1 MFYNLIKGK
10 FIKYRVKILK
20 KKLILNYKMEG
31 IKEEVKE
38 TEQAQTQEQ
47 APATTS
53 VPDKD
58 VEVKLSLLSNLR
70 NIIDVVNTRGFNW
83 KTEELLPVCLV
94 VNQVDDLLKENGVIK
109 SNTE

>member
-1 MFYNLIKGK
+1 
-10 FIKYRVKILK
+10 
-20 KKLILNYKMEG
+20 MEG

-38 TEQAQTQEQ
+38 TEQTQTQTQTQEQ

-70 NIIDVVNTRGFNW
+70 NIIDAVNTRGFNW
-83 KTEELLPVCLV
+83 KTEELLPVGLV

-109 SNTE
+109 STE

>member
-1 MFYNLIKGK
+1 
-10 FIKYRVKILK
+10 
-20 KKLILNYKMEG
+20 MEG

-38 TEQAQTQEQ
+38 TEQQTQTQ
-47 APATTS
+47 TQTTPTI
-53 VPDKD
+53 PDKD

-83 KTEELLPVCLV
+83 KTEELLPVGLV

-109 SNTE
+109 STEQNN

>member
-1 MFYNLIKGK
+1 
-10 FIKYRVKILK
+10 
-20 KKLILNYKMEG
+20 MEG

-38 TEQAQTQEQ
+38 NEQQTQTQ
-47 APATTS
+47 TQTTPTI
-53 VPDKD
+53 PDKD

-83 KTEELLPVCLV
+83 KTEELLPVGLV

-109 SNTE
+109 STEQNN

>member
-1 MFYNLIKGK
+1 
-10 FIKYRVKILK
+10 
-20 KKLILNYKMEG
+20 MEG

-38 TEQAQTQEQ
+38 TEQQTQTQ
-47 APATTS
+47 TTPTI
-53 VPDKD
+53 PDKD

-83 KTEELLPVCLV
+83 KTEELLPVGLV

-109 SNTE
+109 STEQNN

>member
-1 MFYNLIKGK
+1 
-10 FIKYRVKILK
+10 
-20 KKLILNYKMEG
+20 MEG

-38 TEQAQTQEQ
+38 NEQQTQTQ
-47 APATTS
+47 TNPTI
-53 VPDKD
+53 PDKD

-83 KTEELLPVCLV
+83 KTEELLPVGLV

-109 SNTE
+109 STEQNN

>member
-1 MFYNLIKGK
+1 
-10 FIKYRVKILK
+10 
-20 KKLILNYKMEG
+20 MEG

-38 TEQAQTQEQ
+38 TEQTQTQTQTQEQ

-83 KTEELLPVCLV
+83 KTEELLPVGLV

-109 SNTE
+109 STEQNN

>member
-1 MFYNLIKGK
+1 
-10 FIKYRVKILK
+10 
-20 KKLILNYKMEG
+20 MEG

-38 TEQAQTQEQ
+38 NEQQTQTQ
-47 APATTS
+47 TNPTI
-53 VPDKD
+53 PDKD

-83 KTEELLPVCLV
+83 KTEELLPVGLV

-109 SNTE
+109 STE

>member
-1 MFYNLIKGK
+1 MD
-10 FIKYRVKILK
+10 
-20 KKLILNYKMEG
+20 G

-38 TEQAQTQEQ
+38 TEQQTQTQ
-47 APATTS
+47 TQTQTTPTI
-53 VPDKD
+53 PDKD

-83 KTEELLPVCLV
+83 KTEELLPVGLV

-109 SNTE
+109 STEQNN